1 MWNNKTIAVILPT
14 YNEKD
19 SIRSCIEGFE
29 QTGWVDEIIVINN
42 NAAQGTSEEV
52 RGTSAREV
60 HEPVQGYGA
69 AIQRGFRETK
79 CDLVVVCE
87 PDATFLPGDILKL
100 LSYSMDFD
108 FVLGTRTLK
117 EFIWT
122 GANMDRPLRWGNYSV
137 AKMMEFLFNTTT
149 LSDVGCTYR
158 LIKREALEAM
168 QPFFR
173 VKGNFFGP
181 EMMLLAA
188 EQGISMVQ
196 IPVNYCPRVGVSSV
210 TGDRIKAIKLGFRMI
225 WLILEF
231 RTAGWFKKGRFSG
244 L

>member
-1 MWNNKTIAVILPT
+1 MWNNNTVAVILPT

-19 SIRSCIEGFE
+19 SICACIEGFE
-29 QTGWVDEIIVINN
+29 RTGLVDEIIVVNN
-42 NAAQGTSEEV
+42 NAAAGTSDEV
-52 RGTSAREV
+52 RKTSAREV
-60 HEPVQGYGA
+60 YEPIQGYGS

-79 CDLVVVCE
+79 CQLVVVCE

-100 LSYSMDFD
+100 LSYSTDFD

-117 EFIWT
+117 ELIWT

-158 LIKREALEAM
+158 LIKRKALEAM

-188 EQGISMVQ
+188 VKGVSMVQ

-210 TGDRIKAIKLGFRMI
+210 TGDRVKAITLGLRMVS
-225 WLILEF
+225 LILEY
-231 RTAGWFKKGRFSG
+231 RLAGWFFKKRFSDT
-244 L
+244 